1 MLLPINAAIANK
13 YMKPKFPLF
22 SEVVLL
28 QDIPAYKLNRG
39 AVATV
44 VEHYPMTGLQQ
55 DGYSLEGFNIPN
67 VTVEVAE
74 SQIISVEQ
82 WQKEME
88 IVEKLHRLSV
98 VKLLHLE
105 SYIEKLL
112 SEESSDL
119 LKVS

>member
-1 MLLPINAAIANK
+1 
-13 YMKPKFPLF
+13 MKPKFPLF

-28 QDIPAYKLNRG
+28 QDIPAYKLKRG
-39 AVATV
+39 SVATV
-44 VEHYPMTGLQQ
+44 VEHYPMTELQQ

>member
-1 MLLPINAAIANK
+1 
-13 YMKPKFPLF
+13 MKPKFPLF

-28 QDIPAYKLNRG
+28 QDIPTYNLKRG
-39 AVATV
+39 SVATV
-44 VEHYPMTGLQQ
+44 VEHYNINELAQ
-55 DGYSLEGFNIPN
+55 DGYSLEGFDIPN

-88 IVEKLHRLSV
+88 ILEKLHRLSV
-98 VKLLHLE
+98 VKLVHLE

-112 SEESSDL
+112 SEESSDRM
-119 LKVS
+119 KVS

>member
-1 MLLPINAAIANK
+1 
-13 YMKPKFPLF
+13 MKPKFSLF

-28 QDIPAYKLNRG
+28 QDIPTYNLKRG
-39 AVATV
+39 SVATV
-44 VEHYPMTGLQQ
+44 VEYYPMTELGQ
-55 DGYSLEGFNIPN
+55 DGYSLEGMNIPD

-88 IVEKLHRLSV
+88 ILEKLHRLSV
-98 VKLLHLE
+98 VKLVHLE

-112 SEESSDL
+112 SEESSNL
-119 LKVS
+119 LKAS

>member
-1 MLLPINAAIANK
+1 
-13 YMKPKFPLF
+13 MKPKFPLF

-28 QDIPAYKLNRG
+28 QDLPTYKLKRG
-39 AVATV
+39 SVATV
-44 VEHYPMTGLQQ
+44 VEHYSMNELAQ
-55 DGYSLEGFNIPN
+55 DGYSLEGFDIPN

-88 IVEKLHRLSV
+88 ILEKLHRLSV
-98 VKLLHLE
+98 IKLVHLE

-119 LKVS
+119 RKVS

>member
-1 MLLPINAAIANK
+1 
-13 YMKPKFPLF
+13 MKPKFPLF

-28 QDIPAYKLNRG
+28 KDIPTHNLKRG
-39 AVATV
+39 SVATV
-44 VEHYPMTGLQQ
+44 VEHYSTNELAQ
-55 DGYSLEGFNIPN
+55 DGYSLEGFDIPN

-88 IVEKLHRLSV
+88 ILEKLHRLSV
-98 VKLLHLE
+98 VKLVHLE

-112 SEESSDL
+112 SEDSNDR

>member
-1 MLLPINAAIANK
+1 
-13 YMKPKFPLF
+13 MKPKFPLF

-28 QDIPAYKLNRG
+28 QDIPTYNLKRG
-39 AVATV
+39 SVATV
-44 VEHYPMTGLQQ
+44 VEHYSTNELAQ
-55 DGYSLEGFNIPN
+55 DGYSLEGFDIPN

-82 WQKEME
+82 WRKEME
-88 IVEKLHRLSV
+88 ILEKLHQLSV
-98 VKLLHLE
+98 VKLVHLE

-112 SEESSDL
+112 SEDSSDR

>member
-1 MLLPINAAIANK
+1 
-13 YMKPKFPLF
+13 MKPKFPLF

-28 QDIPAYKLNRG
+28 QDTPIYNLKRG
-39 AVATV
+39 SVATV
-44 VEHYPMTGLQQ
+44 VEHYDMGELVQN
-55 DGYSLEGFNIPN
+55 GYSLEGLNVPN

-74 SQIISVEQ
+74 SQIISIEQ

-88 IVEKLHRLSV
+88 ILEKLHQLSV
-98 VKLLHLE
+98 VKLVHLE

-112 SEESSDL
+112 SEEASDL

>member
-1 MLLPINAAIANK
+1 
-13 YMKPKFPLF
+13 MKPKFPLF

-28 QDIPAYKLNRG
+28 QDIPTYNLKRG
-39 AVATV
+39 SVATV
-44 VEHYPMTGLQQ
+44 VEHYSMNELAQ
-55 DGYSLEGFNIPN
+55 DGYSLEGFDIPN

-88 IVEKLHRLSV
+88 ILEKLHRLSV
-98 VKLLHLE
+98 LKLVHLD

-112 SEESSDL
+112 NEDSSDRM
-119 LKVS
+119 KVS

>member
-1 MLLPINAAIANK
+1 
-13 YMKPKFPLF
+13 
-22 SEVVLL
+22 
-28 QDIPAYKLNRG
+28 
-39 AVATV
+39 
-44 VEHYPMTGLQQ
+44 MTELAQ

-88 IVEKLHRLSV
+88 ILEKLHQLSV
-98 VKLLHLE
+98 IKLVHLE

-112 SEESSDL
+112 SEDSSDL
-119 LKVS
+119 LKVSSVAIVPKKF

>member
-1 MLLPINAAIANK
+1 
-13 YMKPKFPLF
+13 
-22 SEVVLL
+22 
-28 QDIPAYKLNRG
+28 
-39 AVATV
+39 
-44 VEHYPMTGLQQ
+44 
-55 DGYSLEGFNIPN
+55 

-88 IVEKLHRLSV
+88 ILEKLHRLSV
-98 VKLLHLE
+98 VKLVHLE

-112 SEESSDL
+112 SEDSSEL